1 MYLRE
6 ITEGLISLNRAAE
19 SVISLHQGVA
29 DNKKNIDLLYQ
40 LAENEQLRW
49 LLTQFWQENRNE
61 RAYIKTKAIVRAEK
75 YKQALDIMEYWRKM
89 RQLQDQTARNIQS
102 AGL

>member
-19 SVISLHQGVA
+19 CIISLHQGVT
-29 DNKKNIDLLYQ
+29 DNEKNIGLLYQ

-49 LLTQFWQENRNE
+49 LLTQFWQENSNE
-61 RAYIKTKAIVRAEK
+61 AAYIKTKAIVRAEK

-89 RQLQDQTARNIQS
+89 RQLQDQTARNLQ
-102 AGL
+102 AL